1 MFTIPCLPT
10 SLLLVLSNL
19 CLVCLQPRLSI
30 HIRHIIP
37 VDVSICYSVKFWKR
51 RPEDMK
57 FESGFGTQLT
67 VSGHCT
73 GLLCPLISDSGPA
86 VITVT
91 HCTFTKGSSQFTCCF
106 SHPKCLD
113 FIEGTHG
120 EVGRGWCGWK
130 CVTFSPDDWAKII
143 KVNLSLWGQGPPV
156 YTINMC

>member
-1 MFTIPCLPT
+1 
-10 SLLLVLSNL
+10 
-19 CLVCLQPRLSI
+19 
-30 HIRHIIP
+30 
-37 VDVSICYSVKFWKR
+37 
-51 RPEDMK
+51 MK

-120 EVGRGWCGWK
+120 EVGRG
-130 CVTFSPDDWAKII
+130 
-143 KVNLSLWGQGPPV
+143 
-156 YTINMC
+156 